1 MRRRFL
7 SLLLAVCLVLGMV
20 PLSAA
25 ADAVPSVDVLLSFSY
40 DDKFME
46 SKGSGE
52 PLALLPVTVPYFDLA
67 LYGLEEYYFSSASYG
82 DDGDGAPGSALEPGN
97 AESAY
102 GKVTMLHVNIYV
114 TEVYYCGLEPSDAG
128 KGYLK
133 DAGLLVSGNY
143 AGEEDCLLFISGSVG
158 STFLNRFWD
167 YDCNLNYYI
176 NYTYPLAS
184 SGWGATS
191 DQILVEDGDVL
202 SVGGFSD
209 WNFLQDSAYGFNYI
223 TAETDKVTKGESVEL
238 TVMRASESMWNP
250 GNTTHTPVSSYP
262 EVYYCPADDMPG
274 GDVTGWEFLGTA
286 DDSGMITLDTSDL
299 APGTYMI
306 AVPGQYGADYS
317 DIICSAPGGM
327 LLTVEGA
334 SEPEPQIILGDLDGS
349 ETVDVADVVL
359 LAQHLAEFD
368 VSINET
374 AADINGGGIAVED
387 LVLLKQ
393 YLAEMDID
401 YSVGQPITE

>member
-1 MRRRFL
+1 M
-7 SLLLAVCLVLGMV
+7 A
-20 PLSAA
+20 
-25 ADAVPSVDVLLSFSY
+25 
-40 DDKFME
+40 
-46 SKGSGE
+46 
-52 PLALLPVTVPYFDLA
+52 
-67 LYGLEEYYFSSASYG
+67 
-82 DDGDGAPGSALEPGN
+82 
-97 AESAY
+97 
-102 GKVTMLHVNIYV
+102 
-114 TEVYYCGLEPSDAG
+114 
-128 KGYLK
+128 
-133 DAGLLVSGNY
+133 
-143 AGEEDCLLFISGSVG
+143 
-158 STFLNRFWD
+158 
-167 YDCNLNYYI
+167 
-176 NYTYPLAS
+176 
-184 SGWGATS
+184 
-191 DQILVEDGDVL
+191 
-202 SVGGFSD
+202 
-209 WNFLQDSAYGFNYI
+209 
-223 TAETDKVTKGESVEL
+223 
-238 TVMRASESMWNP
+238 NP
-250 GNTTHTPVSSYP
+250 GNTTRTPVSSCP

-274 GDVTGWEFLGTA
+274 GDVTGWKHLGTA

-317 DIICSAPGGM
+317 DVICSAPGGM

-359 LAQHLAEFD
+359 LAQHLAEFE